1 MEYFW
6 VSRGDEGFQLVEK
19 LTVAQVRG
27 WKCLGLHGS
36 SGPHLLLK
44 SGSLIILNMYSL
56 QEVGPRPYQRAVK
69 LGISLGIKT
78 VT

>member
-6 VSRGDEGFQLVEK
+6 VGRGDEGFLLAEK

-27 WKCLGLHGS
+27 WKCHGLHGS
-36 SGPHLLLK
+36 LGPHLLWK

-56 QEVGPRPYQRAVK
+56 QEVGPRAYQRAVK
-69 LGISLGIKT
+69 LGISLGIKN